1 MSISIFEE
9 GILEGKDM
17 LSTKNLTRHEIEL
30 IFNVARQMKSEL
42 TNNCDLLRHK
52 ILLTFFFEPSTR
64 TRLSF
69 ETAMQR
75 LGGSVI
81 SVPTAAVSRSNDQI
95 AETIENTA
103 RTIQSYADVVVVRHL
118 VDGSSARFAE
128 HCDIPVINA
137 GDGDNEHPTQALLD
151 MYTIMEERG
160 SLDGLKILMIG
171 DMKFRAK
178 HSLGYALSKYN
189 DVQVYLLSP
198 ENLRLPIRE
207 REEFDR
213 LGLRYEEITKV
224 EDVISEL
231 NAIYIHP
238 TGRARSEVSQ
248 DDTYRVSLNTIKN
261 AEKDIL
267 VLHPLPRFDE
277 LSTNIDSTPH
287 AKYFDQV
294 FNGVLIRMALLALL
308 LGKA

>member
-1 MSISIFEE
+1 MGISLLDEKVFE
-9 GILEGKDM
+9 GRDII
-17 LSTKNLTRHEIEL
+17 STKNLSREEIEL
-30 IFNVARQMKSEL
+30 IFTIAGRMKTVL
-42 TNNCDLLRHK
+42 TQSSDLLQHK

-69 ETAMQR
+69 ESAMQR

-81 SVPTAAVSRSNDQI
+81 SVPTSAVSRSSDQI
-95 AETIENTA
+95 SETVEDAA
-103 RTIQSYADVVVVRHL
+103 RTAQSYADIIVVRHL
-118 VDGSSARFAE
+118 VDGSAARFAE
-128 HCDIPVINA
+128 NCDVPVINA

-160 SLDGLKILMIG
+160 SLDGLKMLMIG

-178 HSLGYALSKYN
+178 HSLGYALSKFN

-198 ENLRLPIRE
+198 ENLRLPMRE

-213 LGLRYEEITKV
+213 LGLSYQEVTSIEEIIDKL
-224 EDVISEL
+224 DV
-231 NAIYIHP
+231 IYIHP
-238 TGRARSEVSQ
+238 TGRARSEVSR
-248 DDTYRVSLNTIKN
+248 DDRYRVTLTKLGKAQKN
-261 AEKDIL
+261 VM

-277 LSTNIDSTPH
+277 LSTDIDSTPH

-294 FNGVLIRMALLALL
+294 FNGLLIRMALLALV
-308 LGKA
+308 LGRI